1 MNSIECL
8 DEDFGVI
15 DFNLKRMTFE
25 GQDAM
30 RLFIDRFGAFDPDE
44 VKLDSAL
51 RGLGNAQQAFV
62 EYCGET
68 NEAHRQLRQAIELA
82 IAEVEVIRAQHS
94 LSYVTASI
102 SERHA
107 REIRKWKLIE
117 ACDDLNPDNA
127 TLKYVGVFSS
137 LLLSGRNVTASV
149 ENALW
154 RLIRDGEEALVN
166 SEPKAI
172 AKLLNRGRDLFSE
185 EPKSYASRV
194 QSFYFF
200 QKTYSSNKDRQLITD
215 WSSMTHGEYLN
226 VAAKL
231 LQGVEQG
238 SNEALIDAL
247 SLVMGLPP
255 YIVLHTPILSHSLDD
270 WIIVIDVSNGTV
282 LFDLSEIFPNGAK
295 AKIGTNHFEKSSST
309 LVKPFPKFIGK
320 SLQELHRKNPDAK
333 DIKSLI
339 GVEPKKTKTSNQLA
353 RLVKTTAPFAVR
365 YCQIDPF
372 DACVL
377 SGDFRGIA
385 SAKAYYRRTT
395 RQASWNAA
403 QTFYAAIGWGK
414 CVPFVDGLA
423 FGSKVV
429 VKDEVVT
436 EVFTHLASNVESLRP
451 SSRCNIKKLLEFHKA
466 FCNYTA
472 TCAIYCLAL
481 RNSNP
486 IPLLSSELQESKNY
500 IIIDDKHVLDEA
512 SALPVAITPTLLKQ
526 LAYWRIHC
534 AKLLARLQAEN
545 FCDKKFMNLL
555 KGIVEYKESSLF
567 VVADRPYTVSVASVA
582 SSWNIPLVENFSRH
596 FWESKFSKVGVS
608 SRFSAAHL
616 RHQVSGVLSWASDSD
631 FVLREFIKVI
641 SSAQEEVLQDLHIAP
656 LHGLARK

>member
-1 MNSIECL
+1 MNNIECL

-30 RLFIDRFGAFDPDE
+30 RLLIDSFGEFKPSE
-44 VKLDSAL
+44 LELDATL
-51 RGLGNAQQAFV
+51 RGLAKALCAFG
-62 EYCGET
+62 EFCGST
-68 NEAHRQLRQAIELA
+68 NEEHKQLRQSIDLVS
-82 IAEVEVIRAQHS
+82 AEVEAISTEHS
-94 LSYVTASI
+94 LIYVTGLI
-102 SERHA
+102 GQRHGKEV
-107 REIRKWKLIE
+107 RRWKLIE
-117 ACDDLNPDNA
+117 ACDGLNSHDGL
-127 TLKYVGVFSS
+127 LKYVGVFCSY
-137 LLLSGRNVTASV
+137 LLSGRKVAAYI
-149 ENALW
+149 EDILW
-154 RLIRDGEEALVN
+154 RLIRDGKEAL
-166 SEPKAI
+166 SSASQKAI
-172 AKLLNRGRDLFSE
+172 AKLLYRGQQLFSSE
-185 EPKSYASRV
+185 SKSFISRV
-194 QSFYFF
+194 QSHYFC
-200 QKTYSSNKDRQLITD
+200 QKLYSSSKDRQSVTG
-215 WSSMTHGEYLN
+215 WRSMTHGEYLN
-226 VAAKL
+226 GTAKL
-231 LQGVEQG
+231 FQNIEQG
-238 SNEALIDAL
+238 SPDALIESL
-247 SLVMGLPP
+247 SLITGLPQDL
-255 YIVLHTPILSHSLDD
+255 VLLTPIFSHSIDE
-270 WIIVIDVSNGTV
+270 WIISIDISNGTV
-282 LFDLSEIFPNGAK
+282 LFDLSEIFPSGAQ

-309 LVKPFPKFIGK
+309 LVKPFPAFIGK

-395 RQASWNAA
+395 RQASWAAA
-403 QTFYAAIGWGK
+403 QTFYSAIGWGA
-414 CVPFVDGLA
+414 CVPIVDGLA

-436 EVFTHLASNVESLRP
+436 EVFSSLASNVESLRP
-451 SSRCNIKKLLEFHKA
+451 SNRCNENKLLEFHNV
-466 FCNYTA
+466 FCKYTA
-472 TCAIYCLAL
+472 TFAIYCLAL

-486 IPLLSSELQESKNY
+486 IPLLSSDFQGSQNY
-500 IIIDDKHVLDEA
+500 IIVDDKHVLDEA

-534 AKLLARLQAEN
+534 AKLLARLQAAN
-545 FCDKKFMNLL
+545 FSDKKFMNLL

-567 VVADRPYTVSVASVA
+567 VVANRPYTVSVASVA
-582 SSWNIPLVENFSRH
+582 NSWNAPLVENFSRH
-596 FWESKFSKVGVS
+596 FWESKFSQVGVS

-641 SSAQEEVLQDLHIAP
+641 STAQEEVLQELRIAP
-656 LHGLARK
+656 LHGLARR